1 MIDSCFMLMH
11 YVQGCMFDLQCCM
24 LAKANCLRTRSDG
37 LGHNAS
43 SEMWGLSEKMNKINI
58 CGQNV
63 LWESIYFDCKTSP
76 VELIVIVP
84 SKVNF
89 ETSPVSPVLGKCC
102 YFKYPIQKRSV
113 DIPLAIG
120 KSGKL
125 LTEPNP
131 HFYKSDHQSSNC
143 SRDDWNCCKGEI
155 EAN

>member
-1 MIDSCFMLMH
+1 MFKVACLICSVACSQRPIVWEQGVMVLAIMH
-11 YVQGCMFDLQCCM
+11 HQRCED
-24 LAKANCLRTRSDG
+24 CLK
-37 LGHNAS
+37 
-43 SEMWGLSEKMNKINI
+43 KMNKINI